1 MAVVLAP
8 CLQLLVSGGFCFGSS
23 VVQLPPRSES
33 RRESFPIGMGPW
45 ERACWRAAVSQCVWL
60 HVRPLDDASRM
71 DMSED
76 KAHSRSSFLQH
87 LSVLSRIEGSEGSD
101 SDTPW
106 LPVAVVALVPLSSF
120 FESRVRFKYAAVG

>member
-87 LSVLSRIEGSEGSD
+87 LSVLSRIEGSEGSIPTL
-101 SDTPW
+101 SW
-106 LPVAVVALVPLSSF
+106 LPVAVVALSP
-120 FESRVRFKYAAVG
+120 